1 MLSHTFA
8 VCAYKDSPYLE
19 ACIRSLKRQTVPGNI
34 ILCTSTPSLYLE
46 AMAQKYNI
54 PLLVRQGESDILE
67 DWNFAYQQADAH
79 LVTIVH
85 QDDEYHRDYG
95 KYVQRCWEKYPD
107 TSVFSSDCVVRKNGK
122 LETGGV
128 VQQVKKLLRLPLRFK
143 SLSCKSWIKQA
154 ALVMGNPIICPSC
167 TYNKEILEMPL
178 FRSSYKFALD
188 WDTMWRL
195 AKLPGRF
202 VCEEKPLICYR
213 IHSGATTTAC
223 IQNHRRYEEELAMYQ
238 KIWPKPAA
246 RMLMVFYQKAYGAY
260 ESCGGYKKE

>member
-34 ILCTSTPSLYLE
+34 ILCTSTPSPYLE
-46 AMAQKYNI
+46 AMAKKYKI
-54 PLLVRQGESDILE
+54 LLFVRQGESDILE

-143 SLSCKSWIKQA
+143 SLSCKSWIKQDRKS
-154 ALVMGNPIICPSC
+154 V
-167 TYNKEILEMPL
+167 
-178 FRSSYKFALD
+178 
-188 WDTMWRL
+188 
-195 AKLPGRF
+195 
-202 VCEEKPLICYR
+202 V
-213 IHSGATTTAC
+213 
-223 IQNHRRYEEELAMYQ
+223 
-238 KIWPKPAA
+238 
-246 RMLMVFYQKAYGAY
+246 
-260 ESCGGYKKE
+260 